1 MMYCRKKAKKAVR
14 VYEITI
20 EYMSGRQIHENND
33 KVY

>member
-1 MMYCRKKAKKAVR
+1 MMYCREKAVR

-20 EYMSGRQIHENND
+20 EYMSGRQIHENNY